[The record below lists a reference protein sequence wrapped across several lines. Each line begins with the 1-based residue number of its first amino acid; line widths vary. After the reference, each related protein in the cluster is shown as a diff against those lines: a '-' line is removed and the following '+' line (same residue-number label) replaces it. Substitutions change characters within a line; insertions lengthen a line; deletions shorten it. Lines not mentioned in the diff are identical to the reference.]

1 MSKPKKKVNTQTIKR
16 LMSYISKYKIRFI
29 FVLICIVISSLAS
42 VSSSLFLQTLIDDY
56 ISPLLLEAT
65 PNFSGLA
72 RAIFAMMAI
81 YALGIF
87 ATLFYNRTMVVIAQG
102 VLKKIRDE
110 MFAHMQKLPIRYFD
124 THAHGDI
131 MSHYTNDADTLR
143 QMLAQSIPQMFASA
157 ITIISVIFAMLSLS
171 VWMTAFVLFFVFC
184 MLQVTKFIASRSG
197 KYFIKQQVSLG
208 ELNGFIEEMIQGQK
222 VVKVFCHEEKAK
234 EAFDKK
240 NEELCKNA
248 TQANNFANI
257 LMPVMGNLGYLLYVC
272 AAIVGGTLAI
282 RCRR

>member
-131 MSHYTNDADTLR
+131 MSNYFRN
-143 QMLAQSIPQMFASA
+143 FCYV
-157 ITIISVIFAMLSLS
+157 IS
-171 VWMTAFVLFFVFC
+171 
-184 MLQVTKFIASRSG
+184 
-197 KYFIKQQVSLG
+197 
-208 ELNGFIEEMIQGQK
+208 
-222 VVKVFCHEEKAK
+222 
-234 EAFDKK
+234 
-240 NEELCKNA
+240 
-248 TQANNFANI
+248 
-257 LMPVMGNLGYLLYVC
+257 
-272 AAIVGGTLAI
+272 
-282 RCRR
+282 